1 MPGHTEAQK
10 HEAAAHRVH
19 SQATEG
25 SVLSSFCSL
34 LLFIQSRTP
43 APGVMSSAF
52 RVGLRSSVK
61 ILRNSSQAH
70 TERLSPVRF

>member
-1 MPGHTEAQK
+1 MPGEHASRGKAAGHMASEARRQRDP
-10 HEAAAHRVH
+10 A
-19 SQATEG
+19 
-25 SVLSSFCSL
+25 SL